1 MNRIA
6 HYTLNIVQGTGDDSP
21 VNIDRHSYLNGFVE
35 RFSRDLCQNDD
46 LKHRDVVIVTGTTG
60 SLGSYLL
67 DRLVG
72 SDDIHRIYALNRAS
86 SDGTPLVKRQKTAL
100 AARGLDAQIATSRK
114 VVLLESDF
122 GDSTLGL
129 NEEILQEV
137 RAVRP
142 TNLFAWLM

>member
-6 HYTLNIVQGTGDDSP
+6 HYTLNIVRGIGDDSP

-35 RFSRDLCQNDD
+35 RFSSGLRQNNG
-46 LKHRDVVIVTGTTG
+46 LKHGDVVIVTGTTG

-67 DRLVG
+67 DRLVD

-86 SDGTPLVKRQKTAL
+86 SDGTPLVKRQMAAL
-100 AARGLDAQIATSRK
+100 AVRGLDAQIATSRK
-114 VVLLESDF
+114 VILLEADF
-122 GDSTLGL
+122 GNSTLGL

-137 RAVRP
+137 RAVRR
-142 TNLFAWLM
+142 TSLLVWLM

>member
-6 HYTLNIVQGTGDDSP
+6 HYTLNIVRGIGDDSP

-35 RFSRDLCQNDD
+35 RFSSGLRQNNG
-46 LKHRDVVIVTGTTG
+46 LKRRDVVIVTGTTG

-86 SDGTPLVKRQKTAL
+86 SDGTPLVKRQMAAL
-100 AARGLDAQIATSRK
+100 AVRGLDAQIAISPK
-114 VVLLESDF
+114 VILLEADF
-122 GDSTLGL
+122 GNSTLGL

-142 TNLFAWLM
+142 TDLFVWLM